1 MLPVNNVSL
10 TAAILGGTTKN
21 TSRTTNYFPW
31 DINISNQVFKGI
43 LF

>member
-1 MLPVNNVSL
+1 MLPVNIVSV

-21 TSRTTNYFPW
+21 TSRTSNYFPW
-31 DINISNQVFKGI
+31 DIDISNQAFKGI